1 MKIDPGP
8 VAWLGV
14 DRDQTDRS
22 GLFGQPVTRLPLSL
36 EAAESATK
44 FARFETVVVSAG
56 DRELTLAVVAA
67 VSRQAA
73 VVVLDQDATPSALDA
88 FMEAGA
94 DIVVAHDDLI
104 TLSAAVAAARAALRG
119 RAALAAL
126 AGALDVGVWV
136 ADSRGRSLFESR
148 SAAGLGTGEAPT
160 ATLMPR
166 GDGSAIERV
175 PSGASDE
182 AAHIIDE
189 NCVEVP
195 VQRLTR
201 IVETPIGSASVVVHR
216 NDAARVEVERKL
228 VLAQKLETVNQL
240 SRGVIHDL
248 NNAFCIIQSFADL
261 LMEATD
267 PSDES
272 YADIE
277 EISRASVRAATMT
290 RSLSSFQ
297 KRGSGQVESVNVQD
311 QLRKLEPL
319 ARRLLGERTELA
331 VHAPQTATVLCDPA
345 LFEQGVLD
353 AIAILRPQ
361 ESGGLL
367 TLSVSDD
374 ERWVTLK
381 LAGKLDE
388 TGAARVQA
396 LANVMSFAGGQAT
409 ATPDGLALKLPKS
422 ARNLGDKAPR
432 AQSAETILIV
442 EDERPVRVAMSRVLE
457 SLGYQVL
464 EARRTADA
472 KTFALGRSIDLI
484 VSDIVLPDGDGIALL
499 EELRSS
505 APATRGMLVTGY
517 DASELG
523 ARGANLPILMKP
535 FTTLEL
541 ARKVRQALDA

>member
-1 MKIDPGP
+1 MRVEPGP
-8 VAWLGV
+8 VAWLGE
-14 DRDQTDRS
+14 DRDPTDRGLS
-22 GLFGQPVTRLPLSL
+22 GHSVTRFALSL
-36 EAAESATK
+36 ESVEAVTK
-44 FARFETVVVSAG
+44 LPRFETVLVSSG
-56 DRELTLAVVAA
+56 DRERTRSVVAA
-67 VSRQAA
+67 IGRRAA
-73 VVVLDQDATPSALDA
+73 VVVLDRAATPASVEELMD
-88 FMEAGA
+88 AGA
-94 DIVVAHDDLI
+94 DIVVAHDDPI
-104 TLSAAVAAARAALRG
+104 TLSAAVASARAALRA
-119 RAALAAL
+119 RSALAVL
-126 AGALDVGVWV
+126 AGALDTGVWV
-136 ADSRGRSLFESR
+136 TDSRGRSLFESD
-148 SAAGLGTGEAPT
+148 AAAALGTGAAPS
-160 ATLMPR
+160 ASLVPR
-166 GDGSAIERV
+166 ADGSTVDAV
-175 PSGASDE
+175 PAGASDE
-182 AAHIIDE
+182 PVQITDDRGAD
-189 NCVEVP
+189 VP

-201 IVETPIGSASVVVHR
+201 VVDTAAGRLGVVLHR
-216 NDAARVEVERKL
+216 SDAARVEMERKL

-267 PSDES
+267 PADES

-331 VHAPQTATVLCDPA
+331 IHAPRTATVLCDPA

-361 ESGGLL
+361 ESGGVLA
-367 TLSVSDD
+367 LSVSDD
-374 ERWVTLK
+374 DRWVTLK
-381 LAGKLDE
+381 LTGKLDE
-388 TGAARVQA
+388 SAGARVQA
-396 LANVMSFAGGQAT
+396 LTSVMSFAGGEAQST
-409 ATPDGLALKLPKS
+409 SDGLELKLPKS
-422 ARNLGDKAPR
+422 TRNLGDKAPR
-432 AQSAETILIV
+432 AQAAETILIV
-442 EDERPVRVAMSRVLE
+442 EDERPVRIAMSRVLE

-484 VSDIVLPDGDGIALL
+484 VSDVVLPDGDGIALL

-505 APATRGMLVTGY
+505 APAMRGMLVTGY
-517 DASELG
+517 DTSELG
-523 ARGANLPILMKP
+523 ARGRNLPILMKP

>member
-1 MKIDPGP
+1 MELGP
-8 VAWLGV
+8 VAWIGV
-14 DRDQTDRS
+14 DRDPSDRTA
-22 GLFGQPVTRLPLSL
+22 LFGQPVTRLALSL
-36 EAAESATK
+36 EAVETATRL
-44 FARFETVVVSAG
+44 ARFETVVVAAG
-56 DRELTLAVVAA
+56 DPELTRSVVTLVRA
-67 VSRQAA
+67 RAA
-73 VVVLDQDATPSALDA
+73 VVVLDRDATSLSLDA
-88 FMEAGA
+88 FMGAGA
-94 DIVVAHDDLI
+94 DIVIAHDDPF
-104 TLSAAVAAARAALRG
+104 TLSAAVASARAALRA

-126 AGALDVGVWV
+126 EGALDVGVFV
-136 ADSRGRSLFESR
+136 ADPRGRPLFESG
-148 SAAGLGTGEAPT
+148 SAATLGTGAAPT
-160 ATLMPR
+160 SVLVPR
-166 GDGSAIERV
+166 GDGSLVDAV
-175 PSGASDE
+175 PQADSEELVHVMDA
-182 AAHIIDE
+182 
-189 NCVEVP
+189 NTVEVP
-195 VQRLTR
+195 IQRLTR
-201 IVETPIGSASVVVHR
+201 VVETPAGSTSVVIHR
-216 NDAARVEVERKL
+216 NDAARLDTERKL

-261 LMEATD
+261 LMESTER
-267 PSDES
+267 SDER

-297 KRGSGQVESVNVQD
+297 KRGSSQVESVNVQD

-331 VHAPQTATVLCDPA
+331 VHSPRAATVMCDPA

-361 ESGGLL
+361 EAGGLL
-367 TLSVSDD
+367 TLSVNDD

-381 LAGKLDE
+381 IAGKLDE
-388 TGAARVQA
+388 SGAARVQA
-396 LANVMSFAGGQAT
+396 LANVMTFAGGQAN
-409 ATPDGLALKLPKS
+409 ATPDGLELKLPRS
-422 ARNLGDKAPR
+422 TRNLGDKAPR

-484 VSDIVLPDGDGIALL
+484 VSDVVLPDGDGIALL

-505 APATRGMLVTGY
+505 APTTRGMLVTGY

-523 ARGANLPILMKP
+523 ARGGNLPILMKP